1 LISSNVKDKQP
12 KLQFLEKLVN
22 FLEGQLDM
30 TTNVKPAKII
40 SGLEPERTR
49 YLLQLF
55 TIVATSKCLSS
66 TELLE
71 DVKTK
76 EEAATKPELQMEES
90 KELSS
95 DNVDIKKKE
104 VDTPP
109 TDDKSNTLATSI
121 PPSSVEIQCK
131 SSLVT
136 KPATSHGSRQP
147 SSILRERKDKP
158 INVVRPAT
166 AMISGKGRGA
176 AKSTDEKE
184 TTNDDLGIF
193 QKVAE
198 QQKIKSSEE
207 TEATELQKS
216 NTVSLPTKLSDVDF
230 ESLAD
235 AIESIAQSTSP
246 LGTVIDGVV
255 EDIETMIKTRKQ
267 SGSDKDLQ
275 VKLNNLTETL
285 ETQLTEMKALEESL
299 MRNIDIRKNHEE
311 SIDAWIKSY

>member
-12 KLQFLEKLVN
+12 KLQFLEKLTN
-22 FLEGQLDM
+22 FLEEKLDM

-109 TDDKSNTLATSI
+109 TDDKSNTAATDI
-121 PPSSVEIQCK
+121 PPAAVEIQCK

-136 KPATSHGSRQP
+136 RPATSHGSRQP

-158 INVVRPAT
+158 INIGRPAT

-176 AKSTDEKE
+176 TSNTNTEEKE
-184 TTNDDLGIF
+184 AKANDDLGIF

-198 QQKIKSSEE
+198 QQKNKSSKEIVS
-207 TEATELQKS
+207 TELKGVS
-216 NTVSLPTKLSDVDF
+216 NEPHQMTNSVPLPTKLSNVDF

-235 AIESIAQSTSP
+235 AIESIAQSTAP
-246 LGTVIDGVV
+246 L
-255 EDIETMIKTRKQ
+255 
-267 SGSDKDLQ
+267 
-275 VKLNNLTETL
+275 
-285 ETQLTEMKALEESL
+285 
-299 MRNIDIRKNHEE
+299 
-311 SIDAWIKSY
+311 